1 MAEFEFDARKF
12 AELLLFFSKSSEDDR
27 FFGSTKLNKML
38 FVADFFAYGYFGS
51 PITGATYFH
60 LDHGPAPR
68 ELLPIRDR
76 LQEEG
81 RLELREQELFI
92 GTQKRPVALDNPD
105 TSVFS
110 EDELELANSVLE
122 QFENVAAGSARDW
135 SHTVMGW
142 MLTEDREE
150 IPYHTVF
157 MLQKEPIT
165 MADFRWAQE
174 TAQQLLSN

>member
-1 MAEFEFDARKF
+1 MTEFEFDPRKF
-12 AELLLFFSKSSEDDR
+12 AELLLFFAKSSEDDR

-38 FVADFFAYGYFGS
+38 FVADFFAYGYFGC
-51 PITGATYFH
+51 PITGATYIH
-60 LDHGPAPR
+60 LPYGPAPR
-68 ELLPIRDR
+68 ELLPIRER

-81 RLELREQELFI
+81 RLDLREQELFI
-92 GTQKRPVALDNPD
+92 GTQKRPVALDDPD

-110 EDELELANSVLE
+110 EKELALACSVLGE
-122 QFENVAAGSARDW
+122 FENIPAGSARDW

-157 MLQKEPIT
+157 MFQQEPVT
-165 MADFRWAQE
+165 MADLRWAQE
-174 TAQQLLSN
+174 TAQQLSSS